1 MRTYGD
7 GSCVLLG
14 WVMAQTK
21 KTPAPLSTT
30 WSPKALEA
38 AKAFKGIKV
47 AKPLAKQKGTK
58 AAAIQRAVRT
68 YYFG

>member
-1 MRTYGD
+1 
-7 GSCVLLG
+7 
-14 WVMAQTK
+14 MAQTK
-21 KTPAPLSTT
+21 NTSAPRAAA
-30 WSPKALEA
+30 WSPKALED

-47 AKPLAKQKGTK
+47 AKPLAKQKGKK